1 MKKFKF
7 TLQTVHNV
15 REMKQE
21 REEMTLAEIIMEV
34 NRATERIAQIEKM
47 RLEAVEK
54 YTQRLRAGEVL
65 NATEMELNAKYFNSL
80 DGLQREAEKLLSEKN
95 LACTAQRVKLAGAAR
110 EVKITDRLREHQY
123 LRHQLEADKQQQ
135 INLDEIVSAGYAR
148 KMRNKL

>member
-21 REEMTLAEIIMEV
+21 KEEMTLAEMLMEV
-34 NRATERIAQIEKM
+34 NRAADRIAQIEKM
-47 RLEAVEK
+47 RNEAVEK
-54 YTQRLRAGEVL
+54 YTQRLRAGEIL
-65 NATEMELNAKYFNSL
+65 NVTEMELNAKYFNSL

-110 EVKITDRLREHQY
+110 EVKITERLREQQV
-123 LRHQLEADKQQQ
+123 LRHQLESDKQQQ
-135 INLDEIVSAGYAR
+135 TALDEIVSAGYAR

>member
-110 EVKITDRLREHQY
+110 EVKITDRLREQQY